1 MNHEIHQGIYEAVM
15 QAAHERRITY
25 YGVIAPLAGLDMRRE
40 WDRAEI
46 GRILGAI
53 SRQEHNEGRPLL
65 SAVVVHKPDQQS
77 DESLGPGRGFFT
89 LARELR
95 LMAPDE
101 DEDDFWQR
109 ELQRVH
115 DYWGS

>member
-1 MNHEIHQGIYEAVM
+1 MHESIYRKIQKVAGNREVV
-15 QAAHERRITY
+15 Y
-25 YGVIAPLAGLDMRRE
+25 YSDIAPLADLDMSLDRDRE
-40 WDRAEI
+40 EI
-46 GRILGAI
+46 GRLLGGI
-53 SRQEHNEGRPLL
+53 SRHEHEEGRPLL